1 MALRVISWKVTRLK
15 SPLKSFFKT
24 FLASFLGSAVLL
36 CALVIF
42 LITSIIASV
51 AKSSD
56 STVELKEKTVLY
68 MDLSDDIPERTIKNN
83 FQMLLKGND
92 MDVAGLNDILNNID
106 AAAID
111 PNIEG
116 IFLDLSI
123 IGTSSANIEEI
134 RNRLISFKESGKFI
148 ISYAESYSQ
157 SAYYLASVSDNIYML
172 PDGVLDIHG
181 LASQGI
187 FYKNLLERLD
197 IEMQIIRPAN
207 NKFKSAVEPYF
218 LDKMSDS
225 NREQTS
231 VYLNSIWN
239 KICNDISVSRNI
251 KVETI
256 NKVADEL
263 TFMTDAQAA
272 VDYGFI
278 DELIYK
284 DELLAKLHEL
294 TNTPDDKKLNI
305 IKNIQYA
312 NVRPEMMTGD
322 DDIAIIYATGQI
334 IDGEGDDS
342 TIGSTTLSAAIR
354 KARTDKNIKAIVM
367 RVNSPGGSAVA
378 SEVIRREVELAA
390 NEKPFIVSMG
400 TYAASGGYWISSSSD
415 YIFADPNTLTGSI
428 GVFGTFPNLKGFLN
442 DKVGLTF
449 DEVKTNENSDFG
461 SLYKPLSPYQMTMM
475 QKSVTDTYDDFITLV
490 SNERD
495 LRKTFVDSIGQGR
508 VWSGTDAIGIGL
520 VDELGGIDKAIA
532 YAAEQAELTSYSIK
546 ELPKQEDPFEN
557 LFKTKT
563 QEYYTKAIMKKNLG
577 ASYKYFEAIEN
588 ISKIEGV
595 QALMPI
601 VVLE

>member
-1 MALRVISWKVTRLK
+1 M
-15 SPLKSFFKT
+15 KSFFKT

-532 YAAEQAELTSYSIK
+532 YAAEKAGLTSYSIK
-546 ELPKQEDPFEN
+546 EFPIQEDPLQN
-557 LFKTKT
+557 LFKTET

-577 ASYKYFEAIEN
+577 SSYKYLEAIEN

-595 QALMPI
+595 QALMPM
-601 VVLE
+601 VVVE

>member
-1 MALRVISWKVTRLK
+1 M
-15 SPLKSFFKT
+15 KSFFKT

-532 YAAEQAELTSYSIK
+532 YAADKAGLTSYSIK
-546 ELPKQEDPFEN
+546 EFPKQEDPLQN
-557 LFKTKT
+557 LFKTET

-577 ASYKYFEAIEN
+577 SSYKYLEAIEN
-588 ISKIEGV
+588 ISKIEGI
-595 QALMPI
+595 QALMPM
-601 VVLE
+601 VVVE

>member
-1 MALRVISWKVTRLK
+1 M
-15 SPLKSFFKT
+15 KSFFKT